1 MKLRGIQ
8 YLGAVIIKNIK
19 MIKFSMFILVIIIGL
34 CIVGYNWTYIS
45 NLQIDNI
52 VTFIRSKKYLSI
64 LIYWGIYAIKP
75 LLLIIPTNL
84 LALVGGG
91 LFGPI
96 KAIIFTSIGFF
107 ISGTVAFYLARFLG
121 RDFVSGIL
129 KARFN
134 KLENIMSKSGFKY
147 LFILRLPPVI
157 PYDPLSYVAG
167 LTNISYKDF
176 IIASV
181 LGVMPETICYSI
193 IGTSFKSPFSPQ
205 FVIPVT
211 ILIVGTIS
219 AKYIIGRGKKSIQ
232 E

>member
-1 MKLRGIQ
+1 MS
-8 YLGAVIIKNIK
+8 KNIK
-19 MIKFSMFILVIIIGL
+19 IIKFSIFILVIIIGMCL
-34 CIVGYNWTYIS
+34 VGVNWKYIS
-45 NLQIDNI
+45 NLQIEAVVESI
-52 VTFIRSKKYLSI
+52 KSKKYISI
-64 LIYWGIYAIKP
+64 LLYWGIYAIKP

-107 ISGTVAFYLARFLG
+107 ISGTIAFYLARFLG

-129 KARFN
+129 KKRFN

-147 LFILRLPPVI
+147 LFILRLPPI
-157 PYDPLSYVAG
+157 MPYDPLSYIAG

-176 IIASV
+176 ILASV
-181 LGVMPETICYSI
+181 IGVMPETICYSI

-205 FVIPVT
+205 FIIPFA
-211 ILIVGTIS
+211 ILIIGTIS
-219 AKYIIGRGKKSIQ
+219 AKYIIGRGKTST
-232 E
+232 